1 MSNENGDAPKV
12 EGAEIARTDG
22 QAESA
27 EPDRA
32 AEEKG
37 KRVATYLFPNV
48 LLIVAALAIWSAV
61 GLLWTLLSIVGANF
75 AIYSLICKSDGNYE
89 YAARNARVA
98 RILFWINF
106 IVFAVFV
113 LLVGWGFRIGL
124 LR

>member
-1 MSNENGDAPKV
+1 MNNERGDAPKV

-22 QAESA
+22 QTENA

-32 AEEKG
+32 AEKG
-37 KRVATYLFPNV
+37 KRVAPYLFPNV

-113 LLVGWGFRIGL
+113 LLAGWGFRIGL

>member
-12 EGAEIARTDG
+12 EGAEIARADG
-22 QAESA
+22 QAEST

-32 AEEKG
+32 AEKG
-37 KRVATYLFPNV
+37 KRVAPYLFPNV

-113 LLVGWGFRIGL
+113 LLTGWGFRIGL

>member
-1 MSNENGDAPKV
+1 MDSERSKTPKV
-12 EGAEIARTDG
+12 EDAETARTDG

-32 AEEKG
+32 AEKE
-37 KRVATYLFPNV
+37 KRVAPYLFPNV
-48 LLIVAALAIWSAV
+48 LLIVAALAIWRAV

-89 YAARNARVA
+89 YAARNTRVA

>member
-12 EGAEIARTDG
+12 EGAEIARADG
-22 QAESA
+22 QAEST

-32 AEEKG
+32 AEKG
-37 KRVATYLFPNV
+37 KRVAPYLFPNV
-48 LLIVAALAIWSAV
+48 LLIVAGLAIWSAV

>member
-1 MSNENGDAPKV
+1 MNNENGDAPKV
-12 EGAEIARTDG
+12 EGAEIARADG
-22 QAESA
+22 QAEST

-32 AEEKG
+32 AEKG
-37 KRVATYLFPNV
+37 KRVAPYLFPNV

>member
-32 AEEKG
+32 AEKG
-37 KRVATYLFPNV
+37 KRVAPYLFPNV

-89 YAARNARVA
+89 YAARDARVA

>member
-32 AEEKG
+32 AEKE
-37 KRVATYLFPNV
+37 KRVAPYLFPNV
-48 LLIVAALAIWSAV
+48 LLIVAALAIWRAV